1 MVVCVQFNRK
11 SPLPREPL
19 HALHIINN
27 ELMNANQSCRIDLST
42 SFICGGFAEF

>member
-1 MVVCVQFNRK
+1 MMVMILISNFHKANM
-11 SPLPREPL
+11 L